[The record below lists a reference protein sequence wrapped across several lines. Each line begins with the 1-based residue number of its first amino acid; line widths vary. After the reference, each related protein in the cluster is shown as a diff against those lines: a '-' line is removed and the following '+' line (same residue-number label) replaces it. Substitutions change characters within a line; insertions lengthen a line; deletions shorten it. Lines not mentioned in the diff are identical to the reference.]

1 MKFDPDRVPCYVRGS
16 EEYWGLNSHGWTLTA
31 LVGSKPLMSK
41 TSVLRYLG
49 NFLLIIGYQ
58 TMLWGD
64 FKYGLILKSVGG
76 LLTVPF
82 AIKLK
87 LWDVL
92 FLYAFFGITEII
104 KCATF
109 LGFLKSSG
117 GVKRPLRVS
126 YFSQEQVVRMG
137 LSPAWFP
144 ISSQRIGGEAGL
156 PKVGCIN
163 PLF

>member
-1 MKFDPDRVPCYVRGS
+1 
-16 EEYWGLNSHGWTLTA
+16 
-31 LVGSKPLMSK
+31 MSK

-49 NFLLIIGYQ
+49 NLLLIIGYQ

-92 FLYAFFGITEII
+92 FLCAFFGISEIS
-104 KCATF
+104 KLTQ
-109 LGFLKSSG
+109 L
-117 GVKRPLRVS
+117 
-126 YFSQEQVVRMG
+126 Y
-137 LSPAWFP
+137 LSH
-144 ISSQRIGGEAGL
+144 GET
-156 PKVGCIN
+156 
-163 PLF
+163 